1 MQDVDSIDNQI
12 TGILSVQVSFT
23 LRADYLGNMQG
34 LSFFLLL
41 TIVTTVTAQS
51 GI

>member
-12 TGILSVQVSFT
+12 TGVQVSFT